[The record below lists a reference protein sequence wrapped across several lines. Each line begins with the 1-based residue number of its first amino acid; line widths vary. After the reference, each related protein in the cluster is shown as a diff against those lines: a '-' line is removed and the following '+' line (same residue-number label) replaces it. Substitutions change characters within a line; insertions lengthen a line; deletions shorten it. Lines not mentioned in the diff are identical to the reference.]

1 MPEAFEPI
9 QDDVQQHAADSRFNG
24 FIALFVAVVAT
35 FMALCNVKD
44 GNVVQAM
51 QQSQARAVDQWAY
64 YQSKSTK
71 QHIAENSADMLKAQ
85 LDMNPGLKPE
95 VHARVEAKI
104 AAQVAAA
111 KKYEAEKE
119 QIRGEAEKAARDY
132 DAMNV
137 HDDQFDLAEAC
148 LSVAVALAGVT
159 ALTKKRW
166 LFGVA
171 GVFAPFGSLSGRAAF
186 SHWTLPSA
194 RMARIRGGAGP
205 GPPQRH
211 AGGHLRC
218 KV

>member
-1 MPEAFEPI
+1 MPEAFDTL
-9 QDDVQQHAADSRFNG
+9 QDEVQDHASDSRLNG

-35 FMALCNVKD
+35 FTALCNVKD

-51 QQSQARAVDQWAY
+51 QQSQAKAVDQWAY

-71 QHIAENSADMLKAQ
+71 QHIAENSAEMLKVQ
-85 LDMNPGLKPE
+85 LEMNPGLKPE
-95 VHARVEAKI
+95 LRAKVEARI
-104 AAQVAAA
+104 AAQEAAA
-111 KKYEAEKE
+111 KKYEREKA
-119 QIRGEAEKAARDY
+119 QIQAEAEQAGKDY

-171 GVFAPFGSLSGRAAF
+171 GAFALIGILYGLAGFL
-186 SHWTLPSA
+186 HWQLHSDF
-194 RMARIRGGAGP
+194 MA
-205 GPPQRH
+205 
-211 AGGHLRC
+211 
-218 KV
+218 KVLG

>member
-1 MPEAFEPI
+1 MPEALEKI
-9 QDDVQQHAADSRFNG
+9 QDEVQDHAGESRFNG

-44 GNVVQAM
+44 GNVAQAM

-95 VHARVEAKI
+95 VHAKVEAKI
-104 AAQVAAA
+104 TAQEAAA
-111 KKYEAEKE
+111 KKYETEKE
-119 QIRGEAEKAARDY
+119 QIRGEAEKAAKDY

-171 GVFAPFGSLSGRAAF
+171 GVFAGLGFLFGLAGF
-186 SHWTLPSA
+186 LHWNLHWDL
-194 RMARIRGGAGP
+194 MARILG
-205 GPPQRH
+205 
-211 AGGHLRC
+211 
-218 KV
+218 

>member
-1 MPEAFEPI
+1 MAEALDTI
-9 QDDVQQHAADSRFNG
+9 QDEVQSHAEESRFNG

-51 QQSQARAVDQWAY
+51 QQSQAKAIDQWAF

-71 QHIAENSADMLKAQ
+71 QHIAENSADMLKVQ
-85 LDMNPGLKPE
+85 LEMNPGLKPE
-95 VHARVEAKI
+95 IRTRIEAKVLS
-104 AAQVAAA
+104 QETAA
-111 KKYEAEKE
+111 KRYEKEKE
-119 QIRGEAEKAARDY
+119 QIKSEAEKAAKAY

-148 LSVAVALAGVT
+148 LSVAVALAGIT

-171 GVFAPFGSLSGRAAF
+171 GVFACIGFLYGLAGFFNWSLHSD
-186 SHWTLPSA
+186 L
-194 RMARIRGGAGP
+194 MA
-205 GPPQRH
+205 
-211 AGGHLRC
+211 
-218 KV
+218 KVLG

>member
-1 MPEAFEPI
+1 MPEALDRI
-9 QDDVQQHAADSRFNG
+9 QDDIQEHAAESRMNG

-51 QQSQARAVDQWAY
+51 QQSQARQVDQWNF

-71 QHIAENSADMLKAQ
+71 QHIAENSAEMLRVQ
-85 LDMNPGLKPE
+85 LDMSTGLKPE
-95 VHARVEAKI
+95 ARARVEAKV
-104 AAQVAAA
+104 AALEAAA
-111 KKYEAEKE
+111 KKYEREKE
-119 QIRGEAEKAARDY
+119 QIKAEAEQAGKDY

-148 LSVAVALAGVT
+148 LSVGIALAGVT

-171 GVFAPFGSLSGRAAF
+171 CAFAAF
-186 SHWTLPSA
+186 GILFGLAGFLHWNLHSDL
-194 RMARIRGGAGP
+194 MA
-205 GPPQRH
+205 
-211 AGGHLRC
+211 
-218 KV
+218 KVLG

>member
-1 MPEAFEPI
+1 MAEALDKVQDDI
-9 QDDVQQHAADSRFNG
+9 QDHAADSRLNG
-24 FIALFVAVVAT
+24 FVALFVAVVAT

-51 QQSQARAVDQWAY
+51 QQSQAKAVDQWAY

-71 QHIAENSADMLKAQ
+71 QHIAENSADMLRMQ
-85 LDMNPGLKPE
+85 LELSPGVKPE
-95 VHARVEAKI
+95 ARAKVEAKL
-104 AAQVAAA
+104 AALEAAA
-111 KKYEAEKE
+111 RKYESEKE
-119 QIRGEAEKAARDY
+119 QIRKEAEQAQKDY

-171 GVFAPFGSLSGRAAF
+171 CAFAALGILYGLAGFL
-186 SHWTLPSA
+186 HWNLHSDL
-194 RMARIRGGAGP
+194 MA
-205 GPPQRH
+205 
-211 AGGHLRC
+211 
-218 KV
+218 KVLG

>member
-1 MPEAFEPI
+1 MSEALDKLQEEA
-9 QDDVQQHAADSRFNG
+9 QGHATESRFNG

-71 QHIAENSADMLKAQ
+71 QHIAENSAEMLKVQ
-85 LDMNPGLKPE
+85 LVVNPTLKPE
-95 VHARVEAKI
+95 ARAQVETRI
-104 AAQVAAA
+104 AAQVNAA
-111 KKYEAEKE
+111 KKYEQEKE
-119 QIRGEAEKAARDY
+119 QIKTEAEKAAKDY
-132 DAMNV
+132 DALNI

-171 GVFAPFGSLSGRAAF
+171 CTFASLGFLFGLAGF
-186 SHWTLPSA
+186 LHWNLHSDL
-194 RMARIRGGAGP
+194 MARILG
-205 GPPQRH
+205 
-211 AGGHLRC
+211 
-218 KV
+218 